1 MTSEREREREPPK
14 HPYLEEEGDREIPTP
29 SHPYLNGRRRQRGC
43 LCGGLSLSAVPI
55 ETGLVLSKPGS
66 IGTVPLEAIPIE
78 AGFALSKPVSIGTA
92 RLEAVPIKAGLALVD
107 SLCWL
112 IRFAF
117 IRCAS
122 LRFSKTPTVCVAW
135 AFA

>member
-1 MTSEREREREPPK
+1 MALSKPVSIGTAP
-14 HPYLEEEGDREIPTP
+14 LEA
-29 SHPYLNGRRRQRGC
+29 Y
-43 LCGGLSLSAVPI
+43 PI
-55 ETGLVLSKPGS
+55 ETGLALSKPVS
-66 IGTVPLEAIPIE
+66 IGEARLEAVPIE

-92 RLEAVPIKAGLALVD
+92 RLEAVPIEAGLALVD

-112 IRFAF
+112 IRFVF